1 MELLSCF
8 IGKITID
15 IMNNT
20 DSNII
25 DMANT
30 KTCTKRLLAAECA
43 ILIQY
48 YYQTT

>member
-8 IGKITID
+8 LGNNSTD

-25 DMANT
+25 DMANCT
-30 KTCTKRLLAAECA
+30 LCTKRLLAADFV

-48 YYQTT
+48 NY